1 LPFFSLSDLFSP
13 VTTQQQNTEN
23 ILGITALIFFV
34 GMLISLIT
42 IILQIMRSFR
52 KKLLKRSSVLW
63 ISAATS
69 AIIAILIGILI
80 AINISFSNSLVAN
93 ISAAVGLGLFVLGL
107 ESLLV
112 FIIVGINMLVIYLSG
127 LSSAKSNVS
136 LP

>member
-1 LPFFSLSDLFSP
+1 
-13 VTTQQQNTEN
+13 
-23 ILGITALIFFV
+23 
-34 GMLISLIT
+34 
-42 IILQIMRSFR
+42 MRSFR

>member
-1 LPFFSLSDLFSP
+1 
-13 VTTQQQNTEN
+13 
-23 ILGITALIFFV
+23 
-34 GMLISLIT
+34 
-42 IILQIMRSFR
+42 
-52 KKLLKRSSVLW
+52 LW